1 VSHDLASVAALTLHE
16 LHQVFEPSLLQGGL
30 HDPEALLHQNVAR
43 LRCFHAG
50 SGTFVLFA
58 TRLLQIVLKVE
69 AEGVSTKKM
78 WCTLSQSPAESNC
91 SASGKK

>member
-1 VSHDLASVAALTLHE
+1 MIPRPFFIKMLPACVAST
-16 LHQVFEPSLLQGGL
+16 
-30 HDPEALLHQNVAR
+30 QN
-43 LRCFHAG
+43 G

-69 AEGVSTKKM
+69 ADGVSTKKM
-78 WCTLSQSPAESNC
+78 WCTLSQSPAEPNC